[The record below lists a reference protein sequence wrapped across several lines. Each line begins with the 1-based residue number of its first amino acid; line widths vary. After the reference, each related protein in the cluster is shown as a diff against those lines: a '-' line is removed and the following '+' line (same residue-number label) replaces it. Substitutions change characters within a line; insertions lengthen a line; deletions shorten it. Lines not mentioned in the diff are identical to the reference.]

1 VRWFDLSGEAKFSL
15 PDQLTPVQ
23 ATFGDVLRLDGLAFG
38 DMTSPDEPV
47 WATLHFTLLRDT
59 EVNYKVSLRL
69 RADDGSI
76 VGQVDRDLLNDRH
89 FRTADWPLADPALN
103 QTINVY
109 LLPLPADLP
118 PGHYRL
124 EAVVYNAEPPY
135 PSEGVTGLETNDG
148 VSALLGHVKVV
159 P

>member
-1 VRWFDLSGEAKFSL
+1 
-15 PDQLTPVQ
+15 
-23 ATFGDVLRLDGLAFG
+23 
-38 DMTSPDEPV
+38 M
-47 WATLHFTLLRDT
+47 TLLRDN